1 MLFHG
6 LQTQTGVLR
15 DLFVAASFARK
26 LRNLSFP
33 ACEASQAWQTEK
45 PESSGSFAVSAK
57 VFTSDEEM
65 WAGHAN
71 GIDLLELNC
80 GLQVR

>member
-6 LQTQTGVLR
+6 LPNQTGVLR
-15 DLFVAASFARK
+15 DLLVTSPFTGQ
-26 LRNLSFP
+26 LRNFP
-33 ACEASQAWQTEK
+33 LAPCEPGQAWQTEK
-45 PESSGSFAVSAK
+45 PESSGSFAGPAK

-65 WAGHAN
+65 WPGHAN

>member
-6 LQTQTGVLR
+6 LQTQAGVLR
-15 DLFVAASFARK
+15 DLLVTSPFTGQ
-26 LRNLSFP
+26 LRNFP
-33 ACEASQAWQTEK
+33 LAACEPSKAWQTEK
-45 PESSGSFAVSAK
+45 PESPGSFAVPAN

-65 WAGHAN
+65 WPRHAN

-80 GLQVR
+80 GPQMR

>member
-6 LQTQTGVLR
+6 LQTQAGIFSN
-15 DLFVAASFARK
+15 LFVAASFARK

-33 ACEASQAWQTEK
+33 ACEACQAWETEK
-45 PESSGSFAVSAK
+45 PESSGSFAVPAK

-65 WAGHAN
+65 WPGHAN

>member
-15 DLFVAASFARK
+15 DLLVTSPFTGQ
-26 LRNLSFP
+26 LRNFP
-33 ACEASQAWQTEK
+33 LAACEASQAWQTEK
-45 PESSGSFAVSAK
+45 PESSGSFAVPAN

-65 WAGHAN
+65 WPGRAN